1 VNHLSAIDH
10 GFALWKCTR
19 YLKRQ
24 YPHRFYLKEEV
35 RDHIKRLAPTKA
47 PGMDKID
54 GKIAKSLP
62 NSVIAHFGFPKPSSS
77 CYTFCHLRR

>member
-62 NSVIAHFGFPKPSSS
+62 NSVIAQLCLLFNASLNLFRFPSPW
-77 CYTFCHLRR
+77 